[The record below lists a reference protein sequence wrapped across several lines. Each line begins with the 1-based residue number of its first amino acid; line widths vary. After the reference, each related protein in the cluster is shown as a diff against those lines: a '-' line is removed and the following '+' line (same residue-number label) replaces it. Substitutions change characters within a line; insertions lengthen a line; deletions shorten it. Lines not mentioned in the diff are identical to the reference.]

1 MKANLRR
8 AFRHPVTFL
17 RSLGSFAVS
26 HHPECEPFDHHSLKI
41 HGHRLCIGCFVGYP
55 VFAASLV
62 SLFILSFRGIQF
74 ELPKDFLFG
83 LALQATVLLG
93 KLFHT
98 RRVSVKVVLKSV
110 QAIGLALMFFPVL
123 VIGMPLLLKVY
134 LVMMLWTGFNGVTG
148 AVKMYEIGKTCDSCE
163 YKSHWSKCPGFK
175 RTVDRL
181 HEAGFLVS

>member
-1 MKANLRR
+1 M
-8 AFRHPVTFL
+8 
-17 RSLGSFAVS
+17 
-26 HHPECEPFDHHSLKI
+26 
-41 HGHRLCIGCFVGYP
+41 GYP

-74 ELPKDFLFG
+74 ELPIEFLFG
-83 LALQATVLLG
+83 LVLQVRVLLG

-98 RRVSVKVVLKSV
+98 ERVSVKVVSKSV

-134 LVMMLWTGFNGVTG
+134 LVIMLWTGFNGVTG
-148 AVKMYEIGKTCDSCE
+148 AVKMYEIGKTCSSCE

-181 HEAGFLVS
+181 QEAGFLTS